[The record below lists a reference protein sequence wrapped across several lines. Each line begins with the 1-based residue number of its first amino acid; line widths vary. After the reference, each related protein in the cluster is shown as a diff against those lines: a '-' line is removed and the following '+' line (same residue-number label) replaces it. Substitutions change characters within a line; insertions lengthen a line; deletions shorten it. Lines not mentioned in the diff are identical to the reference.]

1 MTSSVPRTT
10 REALIAEILG
20 DLDTLLTRIE
30 TLPVLIAD
38 AEEKVAGTV
47 RVLEEAGD
55 KYRLAVTAFN
65 EQAKTD
71 LTEYLDLKTAQV
83 TSKTIEEFKVMVQEV
98 VLGAFRSEATEK
110 SLKLDLALKETAREF
125 HHSIWFRLMEH
136 ALTALIASSFTAG
149 LVYAIF
155 KMHYEN

>member
-38 AEEKVAGTV
+38 AEEKVSGTV

-71 LTEYLDLKTAQV
+71 LSEYFDLKTAQI
-83 TSKTIEEFKVMVQEV
+83 TSKTIDEFKAVLQEAA
-98 VLGAFRSEATEK
+98 LIAFHSEAAEK

-125 HHSIWFRLMEH
+125 HRSIWFRIMEH
-136 ALTALIASSFTAG
+136 AITALIASSFTAG
-149 LVYAIF
+149 IVYAIF
-155 KMHYEN
+155 KTHS